1 MIGPDYLFAAVLLFT
16 WMGLTLADHGRKL
29 RRAEL
34 TLCGAILTSAAL
46 SISSVALLVARN
58 TGGFPRFYSLAF
70 GAWIILALPL
80 SLAVAIWHLK
90 IIALR
95 ARPDVPR

>member
-1 MIGPDYLFAAVLLFT
+1 VLLFT
-16 WMGLTLADHGRKL
+16 WIGLTLADHGRKL

-34 TLCGAILTSAAL
+34 TLFGAILTSAAL
-46 SISSVALLVARN
+46 SISCVGLLVARSS
-58 TGGFPRFYSLAF
+58 GGLPRFYSIAF

-90 IIALR
+90 ITTLR